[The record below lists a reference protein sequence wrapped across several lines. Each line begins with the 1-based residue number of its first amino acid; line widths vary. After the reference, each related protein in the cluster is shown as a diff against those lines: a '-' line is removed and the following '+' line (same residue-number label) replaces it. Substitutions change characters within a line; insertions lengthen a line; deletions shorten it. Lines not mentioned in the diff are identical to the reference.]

1 MAAGGGV
8 LAGLSARF
16 PAARAVLLL
25 AFLGACAVSLAPAY
39 DPALVE
45 RLNTA
50 NEKTLTLFSAVSDG
64 SPASAFPGFADRYDE
79 LIGAFDAAR
88 MQAAAREVPALS
100 QRALAVVGGTEA
112 CPVPDD
118 CVNPTPA
125 ILGTVAANLARM
137 RATHAARGLGPD
149 VVDLFKNAHE
159 TSMMQALE
167 VENAFNRN

>member
-16 PAARAVLLL
+16 SVVRAVLLF
-25 AFLGACAVSLAPAY
+25 AFLGACAVTLAPAY
-39 DPALVE
+39 DPALVAK
-45 RLNTA
+45 LNTT

-64 SPASAFPGFADRYDE
+64 SPDSAFPSFAGRYDE

-100 QRALAVVGGTEA
+100 QRALDVVGGSEV
-112 CPVPDD
+112 CPDPAT
-118 CVNPTPA
+118 CANPTPD
-125 ILGTVAANLARM
+125 ILAAVAANLGQM
-137 RATHAARGLGPD
+137 KATHAARGLQPD
-149 VVDLFKNAHE
+149 TVALFKNAHE

-167 VENAFNRN
+167 VESAFQRN

>member
-1 MAAGGGV
+1 MVARGVSAAV
-8 LAGLSARF
+8 SAARVSVV
-16 PAARAVLLL
+16 RAVLLL
-25 AFLGACAVSLAPAY
+25 AFLGACAVSLAPTY
-39 DPALVE
+39 DPALVA
-45 RLNTA
+45 RLNAA

-64 SPASAFPGFADRYDE
+64 SPASAFPGFANRYDE

-137 RATHAARGLGPD
+137 RATHAARGLQPD

-167 VENAFNRN
+167 VENAFSRN